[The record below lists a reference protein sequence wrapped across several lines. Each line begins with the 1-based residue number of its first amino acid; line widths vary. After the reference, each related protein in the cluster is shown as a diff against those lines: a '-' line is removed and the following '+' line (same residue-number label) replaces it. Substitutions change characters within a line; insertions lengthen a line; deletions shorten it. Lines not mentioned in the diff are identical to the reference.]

1 MRYRRLPFVGNRD
14 IEYRGLVASAGVVS
28 DERRDSRRAFSRS
41 QRRPVEGMEASIDE
55 TWGLPKIMNQ
65 AGDSDD
71 GCLFLSETRIFG
83 EARCSSGDHSEVW
96 Q

>member
-1 MRYRRLPFVGNRD
+1 
-14 IEYRGLVASAGVVS
+14 
-28 DERRDSRRAFSRS
+28 
-41 QRRPVEGMEASIDE
+41 MEASIDE